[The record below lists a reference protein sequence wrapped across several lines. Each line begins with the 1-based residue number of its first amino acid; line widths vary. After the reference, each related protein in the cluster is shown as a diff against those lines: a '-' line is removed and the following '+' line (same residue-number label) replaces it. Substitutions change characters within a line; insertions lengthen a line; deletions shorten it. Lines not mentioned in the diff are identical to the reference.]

1 MRRLTLCLAALPL
14 VAGLLAGQASA
25 QESAAAGWRSFVVAE
40 FGTQV
45 QFPAGLFSV
54 SEGRPKQGSGQWFRT
69 GDGRAQFTVYSL
81 RNDQGHT
88 PASYLR
94 GNLQVPRQSLYYR
107 RIAPNFFAISA
118 NHEGSIYYSRCNFVR
133 SVIHCIYV
141 IYPRQEKQAWDGI
154 VTRISRTLRP
164 V

>member
-1 MRRLTLCLAALPL
+1 MRRSLLGCAAVL
-14 VAGLLAGQASA
+14 AGLLASEAPA
-25 QESAAAGWRSFVVAE
+25 QERGAPDWRTYSNPE

-54 SEGRPKQGSGQWFRT
+54 SEGRPKQGSGQWLRT
-69 GDGRAQFTVYSL
+69 ADGRAQFSVYSM

-94 GNLQVPRQSLYYR
+94 NNLQVSRQSLYYQR
-107 RIAPNFFAISA
+107 VAPNFFAISA
-118 NHEGSIYYSRCNFVR
+118 NHGSSIYYSRCNFVR
-133 SVIHCIYV
+133 SIIHCVYV
-141 IYPRQEKQAWDGI
+141 IYPRQEKQAWDGT

-164 V
+164 L